1 MNASQTVEQ
10 RRRFLTGA
18 TAVAGAAFAAVGGAA
33 AATQGAGSGRSAGR
47 FAGKVVLITGA
58 TSGIGRS
65 AAEKF
70 AAEGAKVMFC
80 GRREVLG
87 REVEAGIRRAGGDAR
102 FMRADVTVP
111 AQVEALVN
119 ACVAQYG
126 RIDIAF
132 NNAGNDLPAK
142 SIAETSFEDYD
153 SLMNT
158 HARGVFAA
166 MKYELP
172 VMLRQGGGQIVN
184 TASVGAHNAYAGV
197 SVYTAAKAAV
207 MHLTKTAAV
216 EYGDKNIRTMSIS
229 PGWVDTPMMDRA
241 TKAWGITKEQAV
253 AGQPSKRAAKPE
265 EIADA
270 VMFLVS
276 ANAAYIS
283 GTDLLITGGWQG

>member
-1 MNASQTVEQ
+1 MNSNSTIAQ
-10 RRRFLTGA
+10 RRSFLTGA
-18 TAVAGAAFAAVGGAA
+18 TVVAGAALAAASGAA
-33 AATQGAGSGRSAGR
+33 SAAQSRSAGR

-80 GRREVLG
+80 GRREALG
-87 REVEAGIRRAGGDAR
+87 REVEAGIRRAGGEAR

-111 AQVEALVN
+111 AQVEAFVN

-172 VMLRQGGGQIVN
+172 IMVKQGGGQIVN

-197 SVYTAAKAAV
+197 CAYTAAKAAV

-216 EYGDKNIRTMSIS
+216 EFGDKNIRTMSIS

-265 EIADA
+265 EIAEA